1 MQFRGFFK
9 YGWLGALTIVGLL
22 GVASAQEGTTPP
34 ASATESSVDMNRD
47 VKLSTEEMVKES
59 DGILLDA
66 EAAARNIQKMLGKA
80 REENDVVKALC
91 LDDKLS
97 QLHVTQQ
104 SAGERAKSLRLAA
117 ARQDQGLA
125 SHDFT
130 ILLVFKER
138 VAQLAAEA
146 NQCVGVEA
154 GFVGDS
160 TITVD
165 IDPNIPSEDPSEYP
179 INPIISVPPGC
190 VSCVQ

>member
-9 YGWLGALTIVGLL
+9 YGWLGALTLVGLL
-22 GVASAQEGTTPP
+22 GVASAQEGSTPP
-34 ASATESSVDMNRD
+34 ASASESSVEMNRD

-59 DGILLDA
+59 DAIIAGA
-66 EAAARNIQKMLGKA
+66 ETAARNVQKMLGKA
-80 REENDVVKALC
+80 REERDVVKALC

-104 SAGERAKSLRLAA
+104 SAAERAKSLRLAA
-117 ARQDQGLA
+117 ARQDESLA
-125 SHDFT
+125 SHDFA
-130 ILLVFKER
+130 IMVVFKER

-165 IDPNIPSEDPSEYP
+165 IDPNLPSEDPSEYP
-179 INPIISVPPGC
+179 TNPIISVPPGC

>member
-1 MQFRGFFK
+1 
-9 YGWLGALTIVGLL
+9 
-22 GVASAQEGTTPP
+22 
-34 ASATESSVDMNRD
+34 MNRD

-59 DGILLDA
+59 DAIIAGA
-66 EAAARNIQKMLGKA
+66 ETAARNVQKMLGKA
-80 REENDVVKALC
+80 REERDVVKALC

-104 SAGERAKSLRLAA
+104 SAAERAKSLRLAA
-117 ARQDQGLA
+117 ARQDESLA
-125 SHDFT
+125 SHDFA
-130 ILLVFKER
+130 IMVVFKER

-165 IDPNIPSEDPSEYP
+165 IDPNLPSEDPSEYP
-179 INPIISVPPGC
+179 TNPIISVPPGC

>member
-1 MQFRGFFK
+1 MQFRGLFK
-9 YGWLGALTIVGLL
+9 YGWLGALTLVGLL
-22 GVASAQEGTTPP
+22 GVASAQEEGTPP
-34 ASATESSVDMNRD
+34 APSADGSVDMNRN
-47 VKLSTEEMVKES
+47 VQLSPEEMVKES

-80 REENDVVKALC
+80 REDRDVVKSLC

-125 SHDFT
+125 SHDFS

-165 IDPNIPSEDPSEYP
+165 IDPNLPTDDPSEYP
-179 INPIISVPPGC
+179 TNPIISVPPGC

>member
-1 MQFRGFFK
+1 MQFRGLFK
-9 YGWLGALTIVGLL
+9 YGWLGALTLVGLL
-22 GVASAQEGTTPP
+22 GVASAQEEGTPP
-34 ASATESSVDMNRD
+34 APSADASVEMSRD
-47 VKLSTEEMVKES
+47 VKLSPEEMVKET
-59 DGILLDA
+59 DGILADA
-66 EAAARNIQKMLGKA
+66 ETAARNIQKMLGKA
-80 REENDVVKALC
+80 REERDVVKSLC

-125 SHDFT
+125 SHDFS

-138 VAQLAAEA
+138 VGQLSAEA

-154 GFVGDS
+154 GFVGES
-160 TITVD
+160 SITVD
-165 IDPNIPSEDPSEYP
+165 IDPNLPADDPSEYP

>member
-1 MQFRGFFK
+1 
-9 YGWLGALTIVGLL
+9 
-22 GVASAQEGTTPP
+22 
-34 ASATESSVDMNRD
+34 
-47 VKLSTEEMVKES
+47 
-59 DGILLDA
+59 
-66 EAAARNIQKMLGKA
+66 MLGKA

-104 SAGERAKSLRLAA
+104 SASERAKSLRLAA

-130 ILLVFKER
+130 IMVVFKER

-165 IDPNIPSEDPSEYP
+165 IDPNLPSEDPSEYP